1 MTWKGLDIDK
11 GTAMY
16 RGKTFFDILE
26 EVIEN
31 KRRQQIETV
40 VGFRG
45 LQMRKKA
52 GSNTGGLMQEWTN
65 KRQSYQKS
73 IPIGAKGDRV
83 EESKKGYTG
92 DALALRGDE
101 GRDKLR

>member
-1 MTWKGLDIDK
+1 M
-11 GTAMY
+11 
-16 RGKTFFDILE
+16 E

-31 KRRQQIETV
+31 KRRQQIETL
-40 VGFRG
+40 FLKKQETRIKKQDFG
-45 LQMRKKA
+45 LDSWLFTFGSKKM
-52 GSNTGGLMQEWTN
+52 T
-65 KRQSYQKS
+65 YQKS
-73 IPIGAKGDRV
+73 IPYGAKGVWV